1 MWRKI
6 LLPIDLFSMMIAF
19 LPSSKLD
26 HGLVKLKSPE
36 GEINKIHF
44 MAAVQVH
51 STQLDLTERRVLY
64 WKQEFVDMSMSYIIN
79 FHGCLL
85 LFSYG
90 FILYPKKLK

>member
-44 MAAVQVH
+44 MAAVQVRTY
-51 STQLDLTERRVLY
+51 TQLDLTERRVLY
-64 WKQEFVDMSMSYIIN
+64 
-79 FHGCLL
+79 
-85 LFSYG
+85 
-90 FILYPKKLK
+90 